1 MVGAS
6 EQERDQLDCQRLGR
20 QTISMNILTKIFRRQ
35 RRYKPPVKLP
45 VKDYSEARDRAIEQL
60 GDRYLLAEPI
70 RKRPR

>member
-1 MVGAS
+1 
-6 EQERDQLDCQRLGR
+6 
-20 QTISMNILTKIFRRQ
+20 MNILTKIFRRQ